1 MYRKLQG
8 DARIVGPLKKGTNW
22 VQGCLRAYWVPQV
35 TAGGVGTQIILPGT
49 QDAGHVLAARFVV
62 FLTGS

>member
-1 MYRKLQG
+1 M
-8 DARIVGPLKKGTNW
+8 GPLKKGTNW